1 MDSSL
6 ISHLVR
12 RYRQP
17 RMLCWHD
24 VLVLRFDQAG
34 CDFGALVAQWTPR
47 LHNGEFHFLADNAA
61 LLTFEQPYMINMLSQ
76 QTATIALLKKDN
88 EERKA
93 REASQQKDE
102 DSTPILG
109 GSRLMLTQ
117 GPISNAPSPAPYANG
132 IAPQATGFRAF

>member
-1 MDSSL
+1 MMYSCYDLIRPDVILELSWRNGLHDFTMVSL
-6 ISHLVR
+6 
-12 RYRQP
+12 
-17 RMLCWHD
+17 
-24 VLVLRFDQAG
+24 
-34 CDFGALVAQWTPR
+34 
-47 LHNGEFHFLADNAA
+47 LHITHNKT
-61 LLTFEQPYMINMLSQ
+61 LLTTSQPYMINMLSQ
-76 QTATIALLKKDN
+76 QTATIELLKKDN

-102 DSTPILG
+102 DNTPILG